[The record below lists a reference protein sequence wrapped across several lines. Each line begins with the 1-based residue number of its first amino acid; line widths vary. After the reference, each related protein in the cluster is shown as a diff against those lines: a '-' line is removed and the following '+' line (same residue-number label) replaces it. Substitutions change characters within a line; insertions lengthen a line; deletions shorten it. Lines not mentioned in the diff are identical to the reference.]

1 MIPKLRCRRLLQN
14 ISSTPLLERD
24 LVKTGVIYLATRARR
39 ASTQH
44 AITKLEASHTY
55 ILQSETNSRRFYTGC
70 TTDRNRLA
78 PHSGSDVPHTLK
90 SNSTQAKAFRKSA

>member
-39 ASTQH
+39 SFDSACYYEIGSF
-44 AITKLEASHTY
+44 TY
-55 ILQSETNSRRFYTGC
+55 VYFAKRDQ
-70 TTDRNRLA
+70 
-78 PHSGSDVPHTLK
+78 LK
-90 SNSTQAKAFRKSA
+90 TVLYGMHH

>member
-14 ISSTPLLERD
+14 ISSTSLLERD

-44 AITKLEASHTY
+44 AITKIGSFTY
-55 ILQSETNSRRFYTGC
+55 VYFAKRDQLKTILYGM
-70 TTDRNRLA
+70 
-78 PHSGSDVPHTLK
+78 HH
-90 SNSTQAKAFRKSA
+90 

>member
-14 ISSTPLLERD
+14 ISSTSLLERD

-39 ASTQH
+39 ALTQH
-44 AITKLEASHTY
+44 AITKLEALHTY
-55 ILQSETNSRRFYTGC
+55 ILQSETNSRRFYAGC

-78 PHSGSDVPHTLK
+78 PHNSSDVPHTSK
-90 SNSTQAKAFRKSA
+90 SHSTQAKAFRKSA

>member
-44 AITKLEASHTY
+44 AITKLDASHTY
-55 ILQSETNSRRFYTGC
+55 IWQSETNSRPFYTGC

-78 PHSGSDVPHTLK
+78 SHNSGDVPHTSK
-90 SNSTQAKAFRKSA
+90 SNSKEAKAFRKSA

>member
-1 MIPKLRCRRLLQN
+1 MSPKLRCRRLLQN
-14 ISSTPLLERD
+14 ISSTSLLERD

-55 ILQSETNSRRFYTGC
+55 ILQSETNSRPFYTGC
-70 TTDRNRLA
+70 TTHRNRLA
-78 PHSGSDVPHTLK
+78 PHNSSDVPHTSK
-90 SNSTQAKAFRKSA
+90 SNGTQAKAFGKSA

>member
-14 ISSTPLLERD
+14 ILLRRFSERD

-55 ILQSETNSRRFYTGC
+55 ILESETNSRPFYTGC

-78 PHSGSDVPHTLK
+78 PHNSSDVPHTSK
-90 SNSTQAKAFRKSA
+90 SNGTQAKAFRKSA